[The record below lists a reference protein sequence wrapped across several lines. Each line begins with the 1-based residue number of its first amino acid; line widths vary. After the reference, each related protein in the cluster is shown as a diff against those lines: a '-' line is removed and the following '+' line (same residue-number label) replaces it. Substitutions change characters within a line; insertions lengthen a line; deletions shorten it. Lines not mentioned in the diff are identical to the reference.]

1 MLKKALKNLLT
12 PLRMVVAT
20 EVKERLRPIQSEM
33 RLSRLQLGQMLLHLQ
48 SQAEAKSSLKDYGF
62 SVWSQTDEDGILG
75 FLVSRLDLSKPRC
88 LEIGAGNFLESNFRF
103 LAEVMNAS
111 VFAVDARED
120 LAREVRKLVVTWQA
134 PVVPHQTW
142 VTPGNINEIIDQSA
156 ADIGEIDILS
166 VDLDGNDYWVLEA
179 ANLENI
185 KLVMVENNPLFAGSL
200 PVSVPRNDS
209 FYRFD
214 AHHSGLYWGASL
226 GAFVHLLESRG
237 FQLVGRNGKGFN
249 AFFVKIEI
257 VAEDALLRKYASEI
271 ELSSETWGIREGRD
285 KSGNLTFENP
295 ARMLENS
302 DDLPLINV
310 ATGEHVSVAN
320 ILQ

>member
-1 MLKKALKNLLT
+1 MLKKALQTLLT
-12 PLRMVVAT
+12 PLRTVVAS
-20 EVKERLRPIQSEM
+20 EVKGRLRPIQSEM
-33 RLSRLQLGQMLLHLQ
+33 HLSRLQLGQMLLHLG
-48 SQAEAKSSLKDYGF
+48 SQADAKSSLKDYGF
-62 SVWSQTDEDGILG
+62 SVWSQTDEDGILA

-120 LAREVRKLVVTWQA
+120 LAREVRKLNVSWLA

-142 VTPGNINEIIDQSA
+142 VTPGNINEIIDQAA

-200 PVSVPRNDS
+200 PVSVPQNDS

-226 GAFVHLLESRG
+226 SAFVHLLESRG

-249 AFFVKIEI
+249 GFFLKKEI
-257 VAEDALLRKYASEI
+257 VAKDALLREYASNM

-285 KSGNLTFENP
+285 KSGKLTFENP
-295 ARMLENS
+295 ARMRENL

-310 ATGEHVSVAN
+310 ATREQTSVAS